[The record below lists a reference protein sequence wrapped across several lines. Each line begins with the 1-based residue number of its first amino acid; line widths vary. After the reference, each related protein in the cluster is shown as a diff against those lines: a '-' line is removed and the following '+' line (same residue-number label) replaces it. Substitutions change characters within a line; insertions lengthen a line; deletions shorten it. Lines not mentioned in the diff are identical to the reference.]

1 MLNDETH
8 LAQPVRW
15 LEKLFYEAVEVKT
28 ATAQYLQSHSRQ
40 ISSTIKGSS
49 TMSQVPTKQVPKGE
63 TSKHMTSE
71 IRAEKAGSIEVVD
84 EIWRLEEEIK
94 EVKFLQQT
102 FQNRPEDI

>member
-1 MLNDETH
+1 
-8 LAQPVRW
+8 
-15 LEKLFYEAVEVKT
+15 
-28 ATAQYLQSHSRQ
+28 
-40 ISSTIKGSS
+40 
-49 TMSQVPTKQVPKGE
+49 
-63 TSKHMTSE
+63 MTSE